1 MAISKLIF
9 NGVVQMDVTGDTV
22 TANTLLDGETATGA
36 DGEGIVGVYNP
47 PAFTKQ
53 TKSVTYTPTGSQQT
67 DSLTPDV
74 GYDGLERVNITINAM
89 PSGTAGTP
97 TATKGAVSDHAIT
110 VTPSVTNVAG
120 YISGGT
126 ITGTGVSVAA
136 SELVSGSQN
145 ITVNDTYDV
154 TNLAEVVVNVAGG
167 GGDSWSWMGKNPT
180 LVKDYGTTKVWL
192 KDSDFNT
199 WTPSTTAAVIT
210 ASSALSSYTVDLTSY
225 DYYVYMQFVAEFFYN
240 SGATGTSQPLKYMAD
255 GAYSCYSTASNYTN
269 FNAGAGNVALTAG
282 GSVYRGLHYLNTSG
296 ADAYAYNTSYSIY
309 PSTFSAPSASLTTIT
324 PNAPAISARC
334 SNSYFTTA
342 NAAQVNKDTSYY
354 EYAVQIWRV
363 DRGTSDNGFGYA
375 HVRDMW
381 LNGIS

>member
-53 TKSVTYTPTGSQQT
+53 TKSVTYTPTNSQQT

-97 TATKGAVSDHAIT
+97 TATKGAVSDHTIT

-126 ITGTGVSVAA
+126 ITGTAVSVAA
-136 SELVSGSQN
+136 SELVSGSQS

-167 GGDSWSWMGKNPT
+167 GGDSWSWAGKNPT
-180 LVKDYGTTKVWL
+180 VVKTYTDKVYL
-192 KDSDFNT
+192 KDTAYAT
-199 WTPSTTAAVIT
+199 WTPSTTAT
-210 ASSALSSYTVDLTSY
+210 TLSSSVNLSTYTGDRDNY
-225 DYYVYMQFVAEFFYN
+225 DYIVYGRWHSHYEYGA
-240 SGATGTSQPLKYMAD
+240 GATGTSEIQE
-255 GAYSCYSTASNYTN
+255 AYSVYATDIFGYASNLSNMTNGTFNSTTTAAAAAMGGGMFYKNTSGVASYTASNSYGVYPPSNPGVGVSTST
-269 FNAGAGNVALTAG
+269 LTP
-282 GSVYRGLHYLNTSG
+282 RIPQIN
-296 ADAYAYNTSYSIY
+296 
-309 PSTFSAPSASLTTIT
+309 
-324 PNAPAISARC
+324 ARC
-334 SNSYFTTA
+334 STSEFTTTS
-342 NAAQVNKDTSYY
+342 AAAVDLDNSYY
-354 EYAVQIWRV
+354 EYKIEIIQV
-363 DRGTSDNGFGYA
+363 DKETSNNGFKNSRI
-375 HVRDMW
+375 RDMW